1 MVEICPDGYTGSIG
15 KLTLAAFCTNRIST
29 EIHYERRVSK
39 PDSGTAMR
47 YGNCQMQ
54 KIYAF
59 IIVGIILSFSVP
71 VFATQTPEDIL
82 NAVVKV
88 KASVPQDA
96 STARILG
103 TEREGNGVV
112 IDDRGHILTIGYLI
126 LEAATIEVR
135 NIHGDPV
142 SARFVAYDY
151 DTGFGIL
158 RAEPPLS
165 VKPLKLG
172 QSSQLKEG
180 DPILMVG
187 FGGPEEVLGSRV
199 VSRKAFAGYW
209 EYLLENAIYT
219 SPPYPNYGGAALIG
233 NKGELLGIGSIFTH
247 LSVPGLGIMPCNMS
261 VPIDLL
267 KPILADLI
275 DSGRS
280 AKPPQPWLGVH
291 ADEVHGR
298 VFIIRLTPGG
308 PAEKAGIKVGDI
320 ILAVDQTPVKGLADF
335 FRQIGRLGPAGVKVP
350 LSILQETKVRRI
362 SVQSADRYQFLQIS
376 RQR

>member
-1 MVEICPDGYTGSIG
+1 
-15 KLTLAAFCTNRIST
+15 
-29 EIHYERRVSK
+29 
-39 PDSGTAMR
+39 
-47 YGNCQMQ
+47 MQ

-59 IIVGIILSFSVP
+59 IIAGIILSLSVP

-82 NAVVKV
+82 NAIVKV

-96 STARILG
+96 STARVLG

-135 NIHGDPV
+135 NIQGGPV

-219 SPPYPNYGGAALIG
+219 SPPYPNYGGAALLDHNG
-233 NKGELLGIGSIFTH
+233 QLLGIGSIFTRF
-247 LSVPGLGIMPCNMS
+247 SVPGMGIMACNMS

-275 DSGRS
+275 ASGRS
-280 AKPPQPWLGVH
+280 AKPPQPWLGIH

-320 ILAVDQTPVKGLADF
+320 ILAVGQTPVKGLADF
-335 FRQIGRLGPAGVKVP
+335 FRQIRRLGSAGVRVP
-350 LSILQETKVRRI
+350 LSILRETQIRKI
-362 SVQSADRYQFLQIS
+362 SVNSADRYQFLQIS

>member
-1 MVEICPDGYTGSIG
+1 ME
-15 KLTLAAFCTNRIST
+15 
-29 EIHYERRVSK
+29 
-39 PDSGTAMR
+39 
-47 YGNCQMQ
+47 MQ
-54 KIYAF
+54 KKYVPIVIG
-59 IIVGIILSFSVP
+59 IIVSFSLP
-71 VFATQTPEDIL
+71 VFAAQTPEDIL
-82 NAVVKV
+82 NAIVRV
-88 KASVPQDA
+88 KATVPQDA
-96 STARILG
+96 STARVLG

-126 LEAATIEVR
+126 LEAATIEVH
-135 NIHGDPV
+135 NVQSDPV

-151 DTGFGIL
+151 KTGFGIL
-158 RAEPPLS
+158 RAEPPLA

-187 FGGPEEVLGSRV
+187 FGGPEAVLGSRV
-199 VSRKAFAGYW
+199 VSRKEFAGYW
-209 EYLLENAIYT
+209 EYLLEDAIYT
-219 SPPYPNYGGAALIG
+219 SPPYPDYGGAALIDS
-233 NKGELLGIGSIFTH
+233 KGALLGIGSIFTR
-247 LSVPGLGIMPCNMS
+247 LSVPGLGIVPCNMS

-275 DSGRS
+275 NSGRS
-280 AKPPQPWLGVH
+280 SKPPQPWLGVH

-298 VFIIRLTPGG
+298 VFIIGLTPRG

-335 FRQIGRLGPAGVKVP
+335 FRLIGGLGPAGVKVP

-362 SVQSADRYQFLQIS
+362 NVQSADRYQFLQVS

>member
-1 MVEICPDGYTGSIG
+1 MRQKTDLIAAKQWGDRHMHKKFAMVI
-15 KLTLAAFCTNRIST
+15 L
-29 EIHYERRVSK
+29 
-39 PDSGTAMR
+39 
-47 YGNCQMQ
+47 
-54 KIYAF
+54 
-59 IIVGIILSFSVP
+59 GIIFSFSEP

-82 NAVVKV
+82 NAIVKI

-96 STARILG
+96 YTARILG

-126 LEAATIEVR
+126 LEAASIEV
-135 NIHGDPV
+135 HHVQGDPV
-142 SARFVAYDY
+142 SAGFVAYDY
-151 DTGFGIL
+151 ETGFGIL
-158 RAEPPLS
+158 RAEQPLS
-165 VKPLKLG
+165 VKPIKLG
-172 QSSQLKEG
+172 QSSRLKEG

-187 FGGPEEVLGSRV
+187 FGGPEEILGSRV

-219 SPPYPNYGGAALIG
+219 SPPYANYGGAALID
-233 NKGELLGIGSIFTH
+233 NKGELLGIGSIFTQ

-275 DSGRS
+275 EKGRS
-280 AKPPQPWLGVH
+280 AKPAQPWLGIH
-291 ADEVHGR
+291 ADEAHGR

-320 ILAVDQTPVKGLADF
+320 ILTVDQKPVKGLADF
-335 FRQIGRLGPAGVKVP
+335 FRQIKRLGSAGVNVP
-350 LSILQETKVRRI
+350 LSILQETEVLRI
-362 SVQSADRYQFLQIS
+362 SVHSADRYQFLQIS